1 MTTTT
6 LKVDGLTCGNC
17 VKHLTEELEAIPG
30 VTAIDIDL
38 VTDGTSTAVVTSDA
52 PLTDAAIAEA
62 VDEAGYDLVD
72 VQV

>member
-6 LKVDGLTCGNC
+6 LKVDGLTCGHC

-30 VTAIDIDL
+30 VTAVDIDL
-38 VTDGTSTAVVTSDA
+38 VADGTSTAVVTSDA
-52 PLTDAAIAEA
+52 PLTDDAIAEA
-62 VDEAGYDLVD
+62 VDEAGYDLVG